1 MGRTEADPAIPDPW
15 RPRKDAVTYVL
26 SALVLVLELP
36 ILAVLVLAAVV
47 TRTAARAAA
56 VAAGLLRLSRREKI
70 AT

>member
-1 MGRTEADPAIPDPW
+1 MRMGRNEADPAIPDPW

-36 ILAVLVLAAVV
+36 ILAVLALAALV
-47 TRTAARAAA
+47 TQTAARAAA
-56 VAAGLLRLSRREKI
+56 GVLRLVKREKI